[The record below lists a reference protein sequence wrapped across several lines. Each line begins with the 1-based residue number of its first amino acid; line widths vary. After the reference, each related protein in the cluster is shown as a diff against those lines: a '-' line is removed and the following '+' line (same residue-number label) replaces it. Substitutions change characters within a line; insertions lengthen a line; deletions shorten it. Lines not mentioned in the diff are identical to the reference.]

1 MRIMLSGACG
11 PIFQSYFKY
20 IKNLNI
26 EVLGVDIR
34 ENKFTR
40 NLLGSNFLLSP
51 SAEKDP
57 DAYLD
62 FLKNNI
68 NKFDLFFPYSDEEIL
83 VLSKLNK
90 DSTLT
95 KKVIVSSEQSI
106 QICNDKKL
114 FQNFSIENNIPL
126 PADSK
131 VKEKIIKPLIGRG
144 GRNIFR
150 VNDEEMINP
159 FRNSDNWLV
168 CDYIDGDEYSVDSVS
183 DGKGNVI
190 DSIARLRI
198 VTKGVS
204 IESKIHMNNKVIKLA
219 ESIVS
224 KLSLFGPANV
234 QIIEEKGTKN
244 LYVIEVNPRLSG
256 GAIFSALGGMD
267 MIKLTL
273 NLLNNKK
280 NDISI
285 KNDGEYY
292 YRYWCNTT

>member
-1 MRIMLSGACG
+1 MKRSTKI
-11 PIFQSYFKY
+11 
-20 IKNLNI
+20 
-26 EVLGVDIR
+26 
-34 ENKFTR
+34 
-40 NLLGSNFLLSP
+40 
-51 SAEKDP
+51 
-57 DAYLD
+57 
-62 FLKNNI
+62 NNI

-83 VLSKLNK
+83 VLSKLSNN
-90 DSTLT
+90 SALR
-95 KKVIVSSEQSI
+95 KKVIVSSEKSI

-131 VKEKIIKPLIGRG
+131 VKEKIIKPLVGRG

-150 VNDEEMINP
+150 VNDEKMINP
-159 FRNSDNWLV
+159 FRNSDDWLV

-183 DGKGNVI
+183 DGKGKVI

-219 ESIVS
+219 ESIIS
-224 KLSLFGPANV
+224 KLSLFGPTNV

-292 YRYWCNTT
+292 YRYWSNTT

>member
-1 MRIMLSGACG
+1 MLSGACG
-11 PIFQSYFKY
+11 PIFQSYFNY

-26 EVLGVDIR
+26 DVLGIDIR
-34 ENKFTR
+34 ENQFTR
-40 NLLGSNFLLSP
+40 NLLGNNFLRSP
-51 SAEKDP
+51 IAEKDP
-57 DAYLD
+57 DLYLN

-68 NKFDLFFPYSDEEIL
+68 NKFDLFFPYSDEELL
-83 VLSKLNK
+83 VLSKLSK
-90 DSTLT
+90 DSTLR
-95 KKVIVSSEQSI
+95 KKVIVSSERSI
-106 QICNDKKL
+106 QICNDKQL
-114 FQNFSIENNIPL
+114 FHNFSIKNNIPV
-126 PADSK
+126 PADSQ
-131 VKEKIIKPLIGRG
+131 VEEKIIKPIFGRG

-150 VNDEEMINP
+150 VNDEKMINP
-159 FRNSDNWLV
+159 FRNSDDWLV
-168 CDYIDGDEYSVDSVS
+168 SDYIFGNEYSVDTVS
-183 DGKGNVI
+183 DGKGKVI

-234 QIIEEKGTKN
+234 QIIEQKRTKN

-267 MIKLTL
+267 MIKLTTDH
-273 NLLNNKK
+273 LNNKK

>member
-11 PIFQSYFKY
+11 PIFQSYFNH
-20 IKNLNI
+20 IKDLNI
-26 EVLGVDIR
+26 DVLGIDIR
-34 ENKFTR
+34 ENQFTR
-40 NLLGSNFLLSP
+40 NLLGNNFLRSP
-51 SAEKDP
+51 SAEKEP
-57 DAYLD
+57 DKYLN

-68 NKFDLFFPYSDEEIL
+68 NKFDLFFPYSDEELL
-83 VLSKLNK
+83 VLSKLSK
-90 DSTLT
+90 DSILR
-95 KKVIVSSEQSI
+95 KKVIVSSERSI

-114 FQNFSIENNIPL
+114 FYDFSIENNIPV
-126 PADSK
+126 PADSQLE
-131 VKEKIIKPLIGRG
+131 EKIIKPLVGRG

-150 VNDEEMINP
+150 VNDEKMIKP

-168 CDYIDGDEYSVDSVS
+168 SDYIFGDEYSIDTVS
-183 DGKGNVI
+183 DGNGKVI

-198 VTKGVS
+198 VSKGVS
-204 IESKIHMNNKVIKLA
+204 IESKIYMNNKVIKLA

-267 MIKLTL
+267 MIKLTIDFV
-273 NLLNNKK
+273 NNQK